1 MRQLKPIE
9 LKILKYAG
17 YPLFYLV
24 CLIAFVRVTF
34 PYDTLRTRL
43 LAEFNGRGGDK
54 RLEIEE
60 LSGHWLFGVDAENA
74 RLVEIVA
81 APTEEKKVPLAL
93 HVDRLK
99 LSVSPLGLLF
109 GNIGVSFDAE
119 VGGGNVSGSFS
130 QSDTEAKIAVHG
142 EEVDIA
148 GLTLLSAGL
157 GLPLGGTL
165 AGDVDLVLPE
175 RKMSAAVGKFELS
188 IADFVVGDGKAK
200 VLQTIALPKLSAGNF
215 ALKAEATDGYL
226 DVSEF
231 GSDGKDLFLTAAGR
245 IRLREPFD
253 RSNADLDVTF
263 RFKEA
268 YTNKNDITKS
278 LFGSSES
285 KVPGLFDMDPNVK
298 RAKDKDGS
306 YRWRVIGQLSKPTFR
321 PGGSSK
327 SRTKAGA
334 EKPAD

>member
-1 MRQLKPIE
+1 MRPLKPIE
-9 LKILKYAG
+9 RKILKYAG
-17 YPLFYLV
+17 YPLFYLA
-24 CLIAFVRVTF
+24 CLVLFVRVTF

-54 RLEIEE
+54 RLEIEHM
-60 LSGHWLFGVDAENA
+60 SGHWFFGVEAENV
-74 RLVEIVA
+74 RLTEIITT
-81 APTEEKKVPLAL
+81 PTEEKKAPAAL
-93 HVDRLK
+93 QVDQLQ
-99 LSVSPLGLLF
+99 LSVSPLSLLF
-109 GNIGVSFDAE
+109 GNVGVSFDAE

-130 QSDTEAKIAVHG
+130 QSDAEAKLAVHS
-142 EEVDIA
+142 EEVDIS

-175 RKMSAAVGKFELS
+175 RKMSAAVGKFELA
-188 IADFVVGDGKAK
+188 ITDFVVGDGKAK
-200 VLQTIALPKLSAGNF
+200 VLETIALPKLSAGNF
-215 ALKAEATDGYL
+215 ALKAEATDGHL

-231 GSDGKDLFLTAAGR
+231 GSDGKDLLLTAAGR

-306 YRWRVIGQLSKPTFR
+306 YRWRVTGQLAKPTFR

-334 EKPAD
+334 DKPAD